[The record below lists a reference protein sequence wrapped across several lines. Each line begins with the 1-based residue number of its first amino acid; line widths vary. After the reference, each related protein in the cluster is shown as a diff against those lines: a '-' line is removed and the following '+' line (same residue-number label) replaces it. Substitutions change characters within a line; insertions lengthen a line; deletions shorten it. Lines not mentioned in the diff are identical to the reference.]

1 MKKTI
6 IIIGVILITIIA
18 VATTYYVIREVD
30 NNKMVGIYVSS
41 EPAKKVYYIDETFD
55 ASGLLVYE
63 YLNKGIG
70 QVIPNDHLTF
80 ENFDSSVERESLR
93 ITIRYQTYT
102 ASFLISIVQREVIV
116 PTITSISIEPGFI
129 DTYSVGTRLVDVAMS
144 LTLLITYSDET
155 VIILSVNPAYISG
168 FDSTEAKEDL
178 VLTITYSDENTGLQH
193 QTHVTIQ
200 IID

>member
-1 MKKTI
+1 
-6 IIIGVILITIIA
+6 IIGVILITIIA

-70 QVIPNDHLTF
+70 QVIPNHHLTF

-129 DTYSVGTRLVDVAMS
+129 DTYSVGT
-144 LTLLITYSDET
+144 
-155 VIILSVNPAYISG
+155 
-168 FDSTEAKEDL
+168 
-178 VLTITYSDENTGLQH
+178 
-193 QTHVTIQ
+193 
-200 IID
+200 